1 MPSWRKVITSGSNA
15 SLSSLYAPSITG
27 SLQGTAS
34 YATTALSA
42 SYAPNTTFPY
52 VGNARISGSL
62 GITGSFEATSS
73 LGLLRICGHKDNA
86 GAPSIKFANRL
97 LVDSANNDAVD
108 WENRRALDSTAVHSI
123 LWDSRL
129 LKIGGT
135 PAAFTVN
142 WGSGILRDL
151 SSVNSV
157 DWDTRYIY
165 DTSGN
170 TSIDWENRTAYDSAA
185 SASINWRNRELNDN
199 NQQSVISWGGS
210 TGEFSTYKYNAQRI
224 NDATRTALYAANKP
238 GGQFL
243 DESYFDVNVVD
254 NDLVFLETDG
264 LWYQVDQS
272 TDSSTKMLGIAK
284 DISSQTGSV
293 ITEGDLVVTTATGY
307 PYVTG
312 AGYGLPVYIREGT
325 GTQMATAAPT
335 TGYVRLLGHCY
346 WNIGGGSGDDWIM
359 KFRPSHEWVS
369 I

>member
-27 SLQGTAS
+27 SLLGTAS

-42 SYAPNTTFPY
+42 SYAPDTTFPY
-52 VGNARISGSL
+52 VGSARISGSL

-73 LGLLRICGHKDNA
+73 AGLLRISGHIDNV
-86 GAPSIKFANRL
+86 GISSIRFANRL
-97 LVDSANNDAVD
+97 LVDSSN
-108 WENRRALDSTAVHSI
+108 I
-123 LWDSRL
+123 
-129 LKIGGT
+129 
-135 PAAFTVN
+135 
-142 WGSGILRDL
+142 
-151 SSVNSV
+151 NSV
-157 DWDTRYIY
+157 DWDTRIAY
-165 DTSGN
+165 DTSVN
-170 TSIDWENRTAYDSAA
+170 TSIDWENRVAYDQYTSE
-185 SASINWRNRELNDN
+185 SINWRSRTLQDDT
-199 NQQSVISWGGS
+199 QQNVIMWGGS

-224 NDATRTALYAANKP
+224 SAATRTALYSYNKP

-264 LWYQVDQS
+264 LWYQVDQA

-284 DISSQTGSV
+284 DISSQTGSI
-293 ITEGDLVVTTATGY
+293 ITEGDLVVTTNTGY
-307 PYVTG
+307 PYVAG

-325 GTQMATAAPT
+325 GTQMAAAVPA

-346 WNIGGGSGDDWIM
+346 YNDGSSTEWIM